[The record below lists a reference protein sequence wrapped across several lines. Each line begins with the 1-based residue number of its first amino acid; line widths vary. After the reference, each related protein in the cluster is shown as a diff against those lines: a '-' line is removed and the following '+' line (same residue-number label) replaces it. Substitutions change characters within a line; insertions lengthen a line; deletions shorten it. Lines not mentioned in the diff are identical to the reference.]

1 MSVSA
6 ELQKL
11 IFERLKAV
19 PAITA
24 FVGTRVYDNVPPNT
38 EFPYISFGSHDFVPD
53 DADCIFSGE
62 HTFILDVWSRKPGR
76 VEAKQIVDEVRRALR
91 LYEADM
97 GLYGL
102 VQMDIDFGD
111 VIMDGDGLT
120 AHGRV
125 QLRAL
130 IEEPE

>member
-1 MSVSA
+1 MTVSA

-11 IFERLKAV
+11 IFDRLKSVSAV
-19 PAITA
+19 TA
-24 FVGTRVYDNVPPNT
+24 FVGNRIYDNVPPNAD
-38 EFPYISFGSHDFVPD
+38 FPYISFGSHDFVPD

-62 HTFILDVWSRKPGR
+62 HTFLLNVWSRKPGR

-91 LYEADM
+91 RYDADM
-97 GLYGL
+97 GAYGL
-102 VQMDIDFGD
+102 LEMDIDFAD

-120 AHGRV
+120 ARGRV
-125 QLRAL
+125 QIRAL

>member
-11 IFERLKAV
+11 VFERLKAV
-19 PAITA
+19 SAVTT
-24 FVGTRVYDNVPPNT
+24 FVGNRIYDHVPPNA

-62 HTFILDVWSRKPGR
+62 HTLMLDAWSRKPGR

-97 GLYGL
+97 GDYGL
-102 VQMDIDFGD
+102 VQMDIDFAD
-111 VIMDGDGLT
+111 VIRDGDGAT
-120 AHGRV
+120 AHGRI
-125 QLRAL
+125 QIRAL

>member
-11 IFERLKAV
+11 IFDRLKAV
-19 PAITA
+19 SAVTA
-24 FVGTRVYDNVPPNT
+24 FVGARIYDNVPPNA

-62 HTFILDVWSRKPGR
+62 HTFLLNVWSRKPGR

-91 LYEADM
+91 RYDADM
-97 GLYGL
+97 GAYGL
-102 VQMDIDFGD
+102 LEMDIDFAD

-120 AHGRV
+120 ARGRV
-125 QLRAL
+125 QIRAL

>member
-11 IFERLKAV
+11 IFDRLKSASAV
-19 PAITA
+19 TA
-24 FVGTRVYDNVPPNT
+24 FVGNRIYDNVPPNAD
-38 EFPYISFGSHDFVPD
+38 FPYISFGSHDFVPD

-62 HTFILDVWSRKPGR
+62 HTFLLNVWSRKPGR

-91 LYEADM
+91 RYDADM
-97 GLYGL
+97 GAYGL
-102 VQMDIDFGD
+102 LEMDIDFAD

-120 AHGRV
+120 ARGRV
-125 QLRAL
+125 QIRAL

>member
-11 IFERLKAV
+11 IFDRLKSVSAV
-19 PAITA
+19 TA
-24 FVGTRVYDNVPPNT
+24 FVGNRIYDNVPPNAD
-38 EFPYISFGSHDFVPD
+38 FPYISFGSHDFVPD

-62 HTFILDVWSRKPGR
+62 HTFLLNVWSRKPGR

-91 LYEADM
+91 RYDADM
-97 GLYGL
+97 GAYGL
-102 VQMDIDFGD
+102 LEMDIDFAD

-120 AHGRV
+120 ARGRV
-125 QLRAL
+125 QIRAL

>member
-62 HTFILDVWSRKPGR
+62 HTFLLNVWSRKPGR

-91 LYEADM
+91 RYDADM
-97 GLYGL
+97 GAYGL
-102 VQMDIDFGD
+102 LEMDIDFAD

-120 AHGRV
+120 ARGRV
-125 QLRAL
+125 QIRAL

>member
-62 HTFILDVWSRKPGR
+62 HTFLLNVWSRKPGR

-91 LYEADM
+91 RYDADM
-97 GLYGL
+97 GAYGL
-102 VQMDIDFGD
+102 VEMDVDFAD
-111 VIMDGDGLT
+111 INIVGDGLT
-120 AHGRV
+120 AQGRV
-125 QLRAL
+125 QVRAL